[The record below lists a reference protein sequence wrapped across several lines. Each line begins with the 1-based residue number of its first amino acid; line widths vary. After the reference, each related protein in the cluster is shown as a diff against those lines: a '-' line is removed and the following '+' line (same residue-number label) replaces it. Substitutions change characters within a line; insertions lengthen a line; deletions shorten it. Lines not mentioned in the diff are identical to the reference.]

1 MGIRFGILG
10 QDRDRD
16 RDQEVVE
23 GVIATGGDLVI

>member
-10 QDRDRD
+10 QDRD

>member
-1 MGIRFGILG
+1 MGIRIGILG
-10 QDRDRD
+10 QDLD